1 MITSEEVRK
10 STQLLKLDTGLILGL
25 TMNESLPNK
34 TLWKSIEDF
43 IAQQEK
49 VNELLR
55 LYQKHY
61 KPRTYAR
68 PNTIDDYTRID
79 ELESELND

>member
-1 MITSEEVRK
+1 MITSEEAKLTIEQVYNCNNGMSDFDYK
-10 STQLLKLDTGLILGL
+10 HLLDYIT
-25 TMNESLPNK
+25 
-34 TLWKSIEDF
+34 
-43 IAQQEK
+43 QQEK